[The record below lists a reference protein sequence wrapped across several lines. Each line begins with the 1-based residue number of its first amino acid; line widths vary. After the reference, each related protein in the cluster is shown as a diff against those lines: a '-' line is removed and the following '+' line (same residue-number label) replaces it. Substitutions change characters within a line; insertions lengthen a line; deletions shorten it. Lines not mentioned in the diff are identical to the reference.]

1 MCVLFYLCIL
11 FYIFIYAYFKSFIK
25 NKNSRI
31 KTVADVVFEPGSVV
45 YMATPID
52 VVVLKCRKI
61 FPKGNR

>member
-1 MCVLFYLCIL
+1 MYNN
-11 FYIFIYAYFKSFIK
+11 KKETK
-25 NKNSRI
+25 N
-31 KTVADVVFEPGSVV
+31 TAADVVFESESLV